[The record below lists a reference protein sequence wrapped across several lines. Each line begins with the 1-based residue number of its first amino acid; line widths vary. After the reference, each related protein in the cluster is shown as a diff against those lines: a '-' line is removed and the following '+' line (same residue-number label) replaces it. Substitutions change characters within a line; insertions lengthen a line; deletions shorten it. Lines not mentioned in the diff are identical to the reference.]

1 MNTHL
6 GEAYAESWAR
16 DQHLTALDGLTAQQ
30 ALDAGVP
37 PRRVWSVVCDTLRL
51 PARER

>member
-1 MNTHL
+1 MNVHL

-16 DQHLTALDGLTAQQ
+16 DQHLAALDGRTAQQ

-37 PRRVWSVVCDTLRL
+37 PRQVWAVVCDTLRL
-51 PARER
+51 PAHER